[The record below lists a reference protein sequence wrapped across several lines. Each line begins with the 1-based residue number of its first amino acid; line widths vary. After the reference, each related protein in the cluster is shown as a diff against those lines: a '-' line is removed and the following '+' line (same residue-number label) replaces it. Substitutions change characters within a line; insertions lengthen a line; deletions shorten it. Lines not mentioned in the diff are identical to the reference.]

1 MALVVAD
8 RVKDTTTTTG
18 TGTVTLSGTAPTGY
32 QNFAVIGNG
41 NTTYYT
47 IAGGSEWEVGVGTY
61 ATSGPTLARTT
72 VLASTNGG
80 NAVSFSAGTKDVFV
94 TYPAEI
100 ATMLTNPVPTNGGV
114 VYGTGT
120 AIGVSAAGV
129 VNGYQFLQ
137 SAGAASPTWVQI
149 NSFKD
154 VATAPTSPTPIEGDR
169 FFDNT
174 TGIDYTYITDVD
186 GSQWVETAPGN
197 LASVAGGSST
207 QVQYNNAGI
216 LGGITGA
223 TTNGTVLTL
232 TTPVLGAATGTS
244 LALNG
249 ATLGSN
255 ALAVTGTTALS
266 GLLTAAGGVSSTLV
280 TDATSSTTG
289 SIISAGGIS
298 CQKQAVVGTNLGVG
312 SAPLSPLAN
321 RADVTING
329 ASAGA
334 ILTLGNAGTRVGY
347 LLTDGTNVGLASET
361 ATGYVRFL
369 TNSAERMQI
378 TSAGLVGIGCTPT
391 NTLDVSRT
399 TVGTY
404 FTGNGGDNSARA
416 LAFTSS
422 TTTNS
427 GDTHTINA
435 KSGTGIIAFA
445 ISSTEAARIDTSG
458 NLLINK
464 TVVSSTGNGV
474 QLLASGFIGS
484 TLAGSTS
491 ATDTLDVYSTAAG
504 AFRFYVDMGGTI
516 HATSATITAISDRT
530 LKTNIRPLD
539 TGLKEIMGLQPRR
552 FDWINGDGENVVGF
566 VAQEVEEV
574 LPELVTSSKYSV
586 DENGDTVTKKAVKTG
601 DMIPTLVKAI
611 QELTTRLAA
620 LENK

>member
-94 TYPAEI
+94 TYPAEV
-100 ATMLTNPVPTNGGV
+100 ATALTNPVPTNGGV

-186 GSQWVETAPGN
+186 GSQWVETSA
-197 LASVAGGSST
+197 
-207 QVQYNNAGI
+207 
-216 LGGITGA
+216 TGA
-223 TTNGTVLTL
+223 ASNVYTKTTFTATASQTTFTLNYNVGYVDVYLNGVKLTVTDFTASSG
-232 TTPVLGAATGTS
+232 TTVVLAVAAALNDIVETIAWTTWAVTNTAIGAGTGTS

-255 ALAVTGTTALS
+255 ALAVS
-266 GLLTAAGGVSSTLV
+266 GSSLFPGS
-280 TDATSSTTG
+280 TS
-289 SIISAGGIS
+289 IS
-298 CQKQAVVGTNLGVG
+298 
-312 SAPLSPLAN
+312 
-321 RADVTING
+321 
-329 ASAGA
+329 
-334 ILTLGNAGTRVGY
+334 
-347 LLTDGTNVGLASET
+347 
-361 ATGYVRFL
+361 
-369 TNSAERMQI
+369 
-378 TSAGLVGIGCTPT
+378 SAGLVGVGMTPVR
-391 NTLDVSRT
+391 TLDVTGTFGATGAATLGS
-399 TVGTY
+399 TVTVAGGCAVNGATLY
-404 FTGNGGDNSARA
+404 GWNADAGFEALQINNAQTAVSGYATGSTQASAFRARVDTDTGNLINFYR
-416 LAFTSS
+416 S
-422 TTTNS
+422 TTQA
-427 GDTHTINA
+427 GRFI
-435 KSGTGIIAFA
+435 
-445 ISSTEAARIDTSG
+445 
-458 NLLINK
+458 
-464 TVVSSTGNGV
+464 STGGGTPNIQWLANNQAYVISGGSGGV
-474 QLLASGFIGS
+474 TLAS
-484 TLAGSTS
+484 A
-491 ATDTLDVYSTAAG
+491 ATAWAA
-504 AFRFYVDMGGTI
+504 V
-516 HATSATITAISDRT
+516 SDET
-530 LKTNIRPLD
+530 LKTDLTTIQSGAEKVGSLRAV
-539 TGLKEIMGLQPRR
+539 TGRYKTDAESMSRSFLI
-552 FDWINGDGENVVGF
+552 
-566 VAQEVEEV
+566 AQDVQKV
-574 LPELVTSSKYSV
+574 LPE
-586 DENGDTVTKKAVKTG
+586 AVSTDADG
-601 DMIPTLVKAI
+601 TLSLRYTEVIPLMVAAI

-620 LENK
+620 LEAK

>member
-8 RVKDTTTTTG
+8 RVQETTTTTG
-18 TGTVTLSGTAPTGY
+18 TGTITLAGASAGY
-32 QNFAVIGNG
+32 QSFAVIGNG

-47 IAGGSEWEVGVGTY
+47 LTSGNNWEVGVGTY

-72 VLASTNGG
+72 VLAS
-80 NAVSFSAGTKDVFV
+80 SAGGITPITLSGTSSVFV

-120 AIGVSAAGV
+120 AINVSAAGT

-154 VATAPTSPTPIEGDR
+154 VAVAPTSPTPIEGDR

-244 LALNG
+244 LALGG

-266 GLLTAAGGVSSTLV
+266 GLLTAAGGVSSTLT

-298 CQKQAVVGTNLGVG
+298 CQKALFVGTTATLGIGTTPASITLNGQSGTGAAKGWAILPQVAGVAAGIIGSESYVFGSSDTNLVIQAATSKSIKLFGGAGG
-312 SAPLSPLAN
+312 SGL
-321 RADVTING
+321 TISSTGTATFDGLIDISG
-329 ASAGA
+329 ASAGQIKFPA
-334 ILTLGNAGTRVGY
+334 TQNASANANTLDDYEEGTFTPVFSFAGGTTGMATNCSGTYVKIGKVVTASIFLILTTKGSSTGQARFASLPFTTVANQYGAGCVVNNFYNMTLTGQIAVNAWNTAGTSVLDCWALNDGTMSA
-347 LLTDGTNVGLASET
+347 LTDTAFSASSQFYPLFT
-361 ATGYVRFL
+361 Y
-369 TNSAERMQI
+369 I
-378 TSAGLVGIGCTPT
+378 TSA
-391 NTLDVSRT
+391 
-399 TVGTY
+399 
-404 FTGNGGDNSARA
+404 
-416 LAFTSS
+416 
-422 TTTNS
+422 
-427 GDTHTINA
+427 
-435 KSGTGIIAFA
+435 
-445 ISSTEAARIDTSG
+445 
-458 NLLINK
+458 
-464 TVVSSTGNGV
+464 
-474 QLLASGFIGS
+474 
-484 TLAGSTS
+484 
-491 ATDTLDVYSTAAG
+491 
-504 AFRFYVDMGGTI
+504 
-516 HATSATITAISDRT
+516 
-530 LKTNIRPLD
+530 
-539 TGLKEIMGLQPRR
+539 
-552 FDWINGDGENVVGF
+552 
-566 VAQEVEEV
+566 
-574 LPELVTSSKYSV
+574 
-586 DENGDTVTKKAVKTG
+586 
-601 DMIPTLVKAI
+601 
-611 QELTTRLAA
+611 
-620 LENK
+620 